1 MSLDICECLWVSIN
15 VCAVFRRGVHI
26 AQTLGARRGHWPD
39 WVAQS
44 GGLLTFYDPTPL
56 SARFSSKT
64 SNIQNQM
71 ECCPKYVGFAF
82 QICQMNSR
90 GASSPLGMQ
99 SEPLWLRWK
108 MFERRG
114 RTVPGWAE
122 SGIFF
127 AAAISVDNWQTSS
140 AHPVGGRWSLAS
152 THLGNILLIVHH
164 LIGFNTTSFQ
174 TKALKLSVSTL
185 TIAFNHRLSVWK
197 PRYKDTRE
205 ND

>member
-39 WVAQS
+39 RVAQS

-122 SGIFF
+122 SGFFF

-140 AHPVGGRWSLAS
+140 AHPVGGRWSLDS
-152 THLGNILLIVHH
+152 THLGQHSD
-164 LIGFNTTSFQ
+164 LIGFNTTSFFSNKGLEVISFYFNNCLQ
-174 TKALKLSVSTL
+174 PSFKCLKTP
-185 TIAFNHRLSVWK
+185 I
-197 PRYKDTRE
+197 
-205 ND
+205 

>member
-39 WVAQS
+39 RVAQS

-71 ECCPKYVGFAF
+71 KCCPKYVGFAF

-99 SEPLWLRWK
+99 SELLWLRWK

-114 RTVPGWAE
+114 RTVPGWAK
-122 SGIFF
+122 SSSFLRPLFLSTIDKLLRP
-127 AAAISVDNWQTSS
+127 IPSV
-140 AHPVGGRWSLAS
+140 AVGLWIQ
-152 THLGNILLIVHH
+152 HIWGNILI
-164 LIGFNTTSFQ
+164 
-174 TKALKLSVSTL
+174 
-185 TIAFNHRLSVWK
+185 
-197 PRYKDTRE
+197 
-205 ND
+205 